1 MDKMREDE
9 RFEIERALD
18 LIPHVIGASWAT
30 TWFRLNKIKKPSSE
44 EYRNKVVE
52 YVKFLQNLIDSFPK
66 SDNFQEISSFT
77 KKRYEEEIEKILE
90 GKNSEIEKRFDRY
103 LEYG

>member
-1 MDKMREDE
+1 MTEDE

-30 TWFRLNKIKKPSSE
+30 TWFRLNKIKRPTRE

-52 YVKFLQNLIDSFPK
+52 YVKFLENLMDAFPK
-66 SDNFQEISSFT
+66 SDNFQEIDSFT
-77 KKRYEEEIEKILE
+77 KKRYKEEIEKILQ
-90 GKNSEIEKRFDRY
+90 GKNPEIEKRFDRY
-103 LEYG
+103 VDYD

>member
-1 MDKMREDE
+1 MSEDE

-30 TWFRLNKIKKPSSE
+30 TWFRLNKIRRPTRE

-52 YVKFLQNLIDSFPK
+52 YVKYIENLMDAFSK
-66 SDNFQEISSFT
+66 SDNFQEIDLFA
-77 KKRYEEEIEKILE
+77 KKRYKEEMEKILA
-90 GKNSEIEKRFDRY
+90 GKNLEVEKRFDRY
-103 LEYG
+103 IDYD

>member
-1 MDKMREDE
+1 MREDD

-30 TWFRLNKIKKPSSE
+30 TWFRLNKIKNPTRE

-52 YVKFLQNLIDSFPK
+52 HVKFLENLMDSFPK
-66 SDNFQEISSFT
+66 SDDFQEITSFA
-77 KKRYEEEIEKILE
+77 KKRYKDEIEKILE
-90 GKNSEIEKRFDRY
+90 GKNSEVEKRFDRY
-103 LEYG
+103 MNYD

>member
-1 MDKMREDE
+1 MREDE

-30 TWFRLNKIKKPSSE
+30 TWFRLNKIKSPTRV

-52 YVKFLQNLIDSFPK
+52 YVKFLEDLMDAFPK
-66 SDNFQEISSFT
+66 SDNFQGIDSFT
-77 KKRYEEEIEKILE
+77 KERYKEEIEKILE
-90 GKNSEIEKRFDRY
+90 GKNPEIEKRFDRY
-103 LEYG
+103 IDYD

>member
-1 MDKMREDE
+1 MREDE

-30 TWFRLNKIKKPSSE
+30 TWFRLNKIKSPTRV

-52 YVKFLQNLIDSFPK
+52 YVKFLEDLMDAFPK
-66 SDNFQEISSFT
+66 SDNFQEIDSFT
-77 KKRYEEEIEKILE
+77 KKKYKEEIEKILE
-90 GKNSEIEKRFDRY
+90 GKNLEIEKRFDRY
-103 LEYG
+103 IDYD

>member
-1 MDKMREDE
+1 MRDDE

-30 TWFRLNKIKKPSSE
+30 TWFRLNKIRKPSKE
-44 EYRNKVVE
+44 EYRTKVVE
-52 YVKFLQNLIDSFPK
+52 HVKFLEPLVNSFPK
-66 SDNFQEISSFT
+66 SDNFQEISSFA

-90 GKNSEIEKRFDRY
+90 GKNVEVEKRFDRY
-103 LEYG
+103 VEYD

>member
-1 MDKMREDE
+1 MKEDD

-30 TWFRLNKIKKPSSE
+30 TWFRLNKIKKPTRD

-52 YVKFLQNLIDSFPK
+52 HIKFLENLMDSFPK
-66 SDNFQEISSFT
+66 SDNFQEITSFT
-77 KKRYEEEIEKILE
+77 KKRYREEIEKILE
-90 GKNSEIEKRFDRY
+90 GENSEVEKRFDRFMN
-103 LEYG
+103 YG

>member
-1 MDKMREDE
+1 MGKMRDDE

-30 TWFRLNKIKKPSSE
+30 TWFRLNKIKKPTRE

-52 YVKFLQNLIDSFPK
+52 YVKFLENLMDSFPR
-66 SDNFQEISSFT
+66 SDKFQEIALFT
-77 KKRYEEEIEKILE
+77 KKRYNEEIEKILE
-90 GKNSEIEKRFDRY
+90 GKNPEVEKRFNRY
-103 LEYG
+103 VDYG

>member
-1 MDKMREDE
+1 MTEDE

-30 TWFRLNKIKKPSSE
+30 TWFRLNKIKRPTKE

-52 YVKFLQNLIDSFPK
+52 YVKQVENLIDSFPK
-66 SDNFQEISSFT
+66 SDNFQEIESFA
-77 KKRYEEEIEKILE
+77 KKRYREEIEKILQ
-90 GKNSEIEKRFDRY
+90 GKNPEVEKRFARY
-103 LEYG
+103 LDYD

>member
-1 MDKMREDE
+1 MDKMRDDE

-30 TWFRLNKIKKPSSE
+30 TWFRLSKIKKPTRE

-52 YVKFLQNLIDSFPK
+52 YVKFLENLMDSYPR
-66 SDNFQEISSFT
+66 SDNFHEITLFT
-77 KKRYEEEIEKILE
+77 KKRYNEEIEKILE
-90 GKNSEIEKRFDRY
+90 GKNLEIEKRFDRY
-103 LEYG
+103 MDYG

>member
-1 MDKMREDE
+1 MREDE

-30 TWFRLNKIKKPSSE
+30 TWFRLNKIKRPTRE

-52 YVKFLQNLIDSFPK
+52 YVKHIENLMDSFPK
-66 SDNFQEISSFT
+66 SDNFQEIDSFA
-77 KKRYEEEIEKILE
+77 KKRYKEEIEKILQ
-90 GKNSEIEKRFDRY
+90 GKNTEIEKRFDRY
-103 LEYG
+103 VDYG

>member
-1 MDKMREDE
+1 MREDE

-30 TWFRLNKIKKPSSE
+30 TWFRLNKIRKPSRE
-44 EYRNKVVE
+44 EYRAKVVE
-52 YVKFLQNLIDSFPK
+52 HVKFLENLVNAFPK
-66 SDNFQEISSFT
+66 SDNFQEISSFA

-90 GKNSEIEKRFDRY
+90 GKNSEVEKRFDRY
-103 LEYG
+103 VEYD

>member
-1 MDKMREDE
+1 MSEDE

-30 TWFRLNKIKKPSSE
+30 TWFRLNKIKRPTRE

-52 YVKFLQNLIDSFPK
+52 YVKHIENLMDIFPK
-66 SDNFQEISSFT
+66 SNNFQEIDSFA
-77 KKRYEEEIEKILE
+77 KKRYKEEIEKILQ
-90 GKNSEIEKRFDRY
+90 GKNTEVEKRFDRY
-103 LEYG
+103 IDYD